1 MNVNLLVGELQN
13 DYYTYKGCLYP
24 DQSTLSGEDFELA
37 LQQSVAI
44 CFPQAERKGCLFHF
58 AQAIW
63 SKVQGLGLQVLY
75 KEDKFSE
82 PCESLPHSTFLRVA
96 WRN

>member
-37 LQQSVAI
+37 LQQSVATHRVEPGLAI
-44 CFPQAERKGCLFHF
+44 VCQA
-58 AQAIW
+58 
-63 SKVQGLGLQVLY
+63 
-75 KEDKFSE
+75 
-82 PCESLPHSTFLRVA
+82 
-96 WRN
+96 